1 MVPALHKAWDSGLGQ
16 PPRIGARGGLK
27 AKAPELKVSQKAFV
41 PFVCPQKPQGP
52 KGRGEVLSPKAFK
65 EQEQSLRP

>member
-1 MVPALHKAWDSGLGQ
+1 MVPALHKAWDSGGLKGMFK
-16 PPRIGARGGLK
+16 GARVGLK

-41 PFVCPQKPQGP
+41 PFVRPQKPQGP

-65 EQEQSLRP
+65 EQEKSLRP